1 MSTPDFKPMRYA
13 YGFDDV
19 AIVPGAVTINPE
31 LCDVSFSLAGHTFK
45 HPILASAMDAV
56 TNPRFISQFHKLGG
70 LAVLNLEGV
79 QTRYDDPD
87 AILEEVTA
95 ASRDEATRILQH
107 AYAQPIRDELVGKR
121 VQEVKQTGAVCAV
134 SCTPALTKR
143 LSRLASDAGADMF
156 FVQST
161 VTSARHISRSP
172 TGLNFSE
179 LIKDFPIPVI
189 VGNTVGYGPT
199 KELMETGIAG
209 VLVGVGPGAACTS
222 REVLGIGVPQV
233 SATIECAAARDAYYQ
248 ETGRYVPIITDGGL
262 RTGGDICK
270 AIVAGADGVMMASPF
285 AATEEAPGR
294 GHHWGMATPH
304 ADLPRGT
311 RVTLGVRTSLQQ
323 VLFGPT
329 SRTDGTENFVGA
341 LRTAMGMCGAETL
354 RDFQKAELIIAPS
367 IKTEG
372 KLYQLAGLSG

>member
-1 MSTPDFKPMRYA
+1 MSTPDFKPMRQA

-56 TNPRFISQFHKLGG
+56 TNPRFIAEFHKLGG

-95 ASRDEATRILQH
+95 AGKDEATKILQH
-107 AYAQPIRDELVGKR
+107 AYAQPIRDDLVGKR
-121 VQEVKQTGAVCAV
+121 VHEIKQSGAVCAV

-143 LSRLASDAGADMF
+143 LSRLAADAGADMLV
-156 FVQST
+156 VQST

-172 TGLNFSE
+172 TGLNFSD

-189 VGNTVGYGPT
+189 VGNTVGYRST

-233 SATIECAAARDAYYQ
+233 SATIECAAARDAHYQ

-270 AIVAGADGVMMASPF
+270 AIVAGADAVMMASPF
-285 AATEEAPGR
+285 AATEEAPGK

-311 RVTLGVRTSLQQ
+311 RVSLGVRGSLQQ
-323 VLFGPT
+323 VLYGPT

-354 RDFQKAELIIAPS
+354 RDFQNAELIVAPS

-372 KLYQLAGLSG
+372 KLYQLAGR